1 MYFCLKKVNF
11 PELLKKLRTEK
22 CVSIKKLAPDLD
34 LSYTYISKLE
44 NSKSLPS
51 KEVIEKIAR
60 YFEYS
65 IDELMISAGKL
76 PKDVE
81 EIITQ
86 NPKEALKFLRTIF
99 AESTTR
105 T

>member
-1 MYFCLKKVNF
+1 MNF

-22 CVSIKKLAPDLD
+22 GVSIKKLAPDLD

-51 KEVIEKIAR
+51 REVIEKIAK
-60 YFEYS
+60 YFKYDK
-65 IDELMISAGKL
+65 DEMMISAGKL

-81 EIITQ
+81 DIITK
-86 NPKEALKFLRTIF
+86 NPKEALNFLRTIF
-99 AESTTR
+99 AESKTS
-105 T
+105 